1 MLNLGRQ
8 DFSRLRKGG
17 VFQDCRTAASLAGL
31 LLMASILFAGTSFCQ
46 GSSAALSH
54 AEKCI
59 KKASLPAHSVVA
71 ASHAHPQNLFARLPL
86 SFEPNQG
93 QTDASVKFL
102 AHGPHYTL
110 FLTSSGATLSFL
122 APNQGPSS
130 SSFHPEAVS
139 SWLHMELRGQSQK
152 VRVAGLDELPGKSNY
167 FIGSNPRLWRS
178 GIPHYAEVRYQ
189 HIYPG
194 IDLTYYGNP
203 QQLEY
208 DFTISPGANPE
219 RICFHIKGPSDAVPL
234 RLDSQGNLLV
244 DALGGEFRYLKPV
257 AYQTIGA
264 GKQTRRQSVK
274 SRYIIEKNGDIRILV
289 GPYNHRKNLIIDP
302 TLVYSTYLGGSGSDS
317 ATGIAIDGSGNAFIT
332 GGTTSSNFPTSNPEQ
347 KATGGGSD
355 VFVTELNPSGGSL
368 VYSTYIG
375 GSSFDKG
382 TSIAIDSSGNAYVTG
397 YTSSPNFPT
406 TSKAFSTTYQGNG
419 NSEAFALKLN
429 SGGSAL
435 GYSTYLGG
443 SGGDFGQGIAVDS
456 GGNAYITGST
466 QSANFPVANAIQGT
480 LGGGSD
486 AFVTKLD
493 PAGATLLYS
502 TFLGGSTSDS
512 GQAIAVDSA
521 GEAYVTGFTFSTNFP
536 TKNPLQSANNGG
548 ADAFVAKLNGAGS
561 QLVFST
567 YLGGSGDDRGL
578 GLTLNAGGNVFITG
592 STQSPNFPTTSGAY
606 QTTPGGNTDAFI
618 AQVNAAGSQ
627 LVYSTYLGGS
637 DVDQGNGIG
646 VDSAG
651 NAYVIGSTAS
661 TNFPTQTPTQ
671 ATLGEGAC
679 GSPCSNAF
687 VAALNPQGSGL
698 VYSTYLGGSG
708 PDYGQAIAVDS
719 SGNAY
724 VVGSTASSN
733 FPAVAGAFQPAYASS
748 GISGNGF
755 VAKISPQNSPAVA
768 LNPQKIDFGNQGL
781 NVASSPQTVTL
792 TNVGSAPLS
801 ISNVST
807 SANFNVQSNN
817 CGNTVAAGGG
827 QCTIGVTFTPTDTT
841 TVTGNLSI
849 TDNAAGSPQQV
860 SLSGTGATPAPVA
873 TFSPSTLNFNNQ
885 LVGTTSAP
893 QTVTLTNTGSADL
906 TITKITISGAFAETN
921 NCPATL
927 SPSQSCTI
935 SVTYSPTQTTGAS
948 SSSSSSSSTTDSN
961 KGALSLTDN
970 EKTPPVVNLN
980 GDAVADFSLSS
991 SGPSSTPIIGATS
1004 TTLTIAASALLS
1016 SFNSQISFSCASGTT
1031 CSFNPTSITPGQ
1043 STTMTVSGLS
1053 GSTSNPLNFTVTGT
1067 SGNQSA
1073 TLDASIKFQ
1082 DFSLSA
1088 SPSLDT
1094 VTAGQSATYTVTLTP
1109 VNGFNQAVSL
1119 SCSSGLPAAASC
1131 SFSPQSVTLNGSS
1144 TATAS
1149 LTVTTTAHSKGLV
1162 APIRGRR
1169 NPPPQHPGSELSFG
1183 LLLAVLLL
1191 SLILAVWLRGPKRA
1205 WLALGAL
1212 LLLALLLAGCNLGYY
1227 GFTGSNPA
1235 PTGSPSG
1242 VYTITISGSF
1252 SPSQSSSGQTG
1263 TSRSTTVNLAVQ

>member
-1 MLNLGRQ
+1 MHNLSRQ
-8 DFSRLRKGG
+8 ASSRPREGG
-17 VFQDCRTAASLAGL
+17 VLQSKGIIAFFAS
-31 LLMASILFAGTSFCQ
+31 LLMAAGIFTASFNFCREN
-46 GSSAALSH
+46 SSLLLHPVESVKRLPFPGHRAGKALYAPSQ
-54 AEKCI
+54 E
-59 KKASLPAHSVVA
+59 L
-71 ASHAHPQNLFARLPL
+71 LGRLPL

-93 QTDASVKFL
+93 QTDTQVRFL

-110 FLTSSGATLSFL
+110 FLTSNAATLSFP
-122 APNQGPSS
+122 ATDQRRSS
-130 SSFHPEAVS
+130 SSFHPGAIP
-139 SWLHMELRGQSQK
+139 WLRMELRGQSRRIQM
-152 VRVAGLDELPGKSNY
+152 AGLDELPGKSNY
-167 FIGSNPRLWRS
+167 FIGSNPRLWRT
-178 GIPHYAEVRYQ
+178 GIPHYAKVAYRNV
-189 HIYPG
+189 YPG
-194 IDLTYYGNP
+194 IDLTYHGNP
-203 QQLEY
+203 QELEY
-208 DFTISPGANPE
+208 DFIISPGANPE
-219 RICFHIKGPSDAVPL
+219 CIRFHIQGPAGTVPL
-234 RLDSQGNLLV
+234 RIDSHGNITINIP
-244 DALGGEFRYLKPV
+244 GGEFRYLKPV
-257 AYQTIGA
+257 AYQIVKM
-264 GKQTRRQSVK
+264 GKQTHRQFVGT
-274 SRYIIEKNGDIRILV
+274 RYVIRKNGDVQIQV
-289 GPYNHRKNLIIDP
+289 GPYNHRKSLIIDP
-302 TLVYSTYLGGSGSDS
+302 TLLYSTYLGGSGSDS
-317 ATGIAIDGSGNAFIT
+317 ATSIAIDGSGDAFIT

-347 KATGGGSD
+347 KATGGDSD
-355 VFVTELNPSGGSL
+355 VFVAELNPAGNAL
-368 VYSTYIG
+368 VYSTYVG

-419 NSEAFALKLN
+419 NSEAFVLKLN

-443 SGGDFGQGIAVDS
+443 SGGDFGQGIAVDT

-466 QSANFPVANAIQGT
+466 QSADFPVANAFQGT
-480 LGGGSD
+480 SGGGSD
-486 AFVTKLD
+486 AFITKLD

-502 TFLGGSTSDS
+502 TFLGGSNSDS
-512 GQAIAVDSA
+512 GQAIAVDNA

-536 TKNPLQSANNGG
+536 TKNPVQSTNNGG
-548 ADAFVAKLNGAGS
+548 ADVFVTKLNAAGS

-578 GLTLNAGGNVFITG
+578 GLTLNGGGNVFITG
-592 STQSPNFPTTSGAY
+592 STQSPNFPTTNGVY

-618 AQVNAAGSQ
+618 AQINAAGSQ

-651 NAYVIGSTAS
+651 NAYVVGSTSS
-661 TNFPTQTPTQ
+661 TNFPTVNPTQ
-671 ATLGEGAC
+671 STLGEGAC

-687 VAALNPQGSGL
+687 VAAVNPQGSGL
-698 VYSTYLGGSG
+698 AYSTYLGGSG

-733 FPAVAGAFQPAYASS
+733 FPAVAGAFQPAYGSS
-748 GISGNGF
+748 GTSGNGF
-755 VAKISPQNSPAVA
+755 VVKVSPQNAPAVA

-781 NVASSPQTVTL
+781 NAASPPQTVTL
-792 TNVGSAPLS
+792 TNVGSAALS

-807 SANFNVQSNN
+807 SANFNVESNN
-817 CGNTVAAGGG
+817 CGNTVPPGGK
-827 QCTIGVTFTPTDTT
+827 QCTISVTFTPTETT
-841 TVTGNLSI
+841 TVTGNLTI
-849 TDNAAGSPQQV
+849 TDNAAGSPHQV
-860 SLSGTGATPAPVA
+860 SLSGTGTTAAPVA

-921 NCPATL
+921 NCPGTL

-935 SVTYSPTQTTGAS
+935 TVTYSPTQTTS
-948 SSSSSSSSTTDSN
+948 TSSSSSSTTDSN

-980 GDAVADFSLSS
+980 GEAVADFSLSS
-991 SGPSSTPIIGATS
+991 SGPSSTPMIGTTS

-1016 SFNSQISFSCASGTT
+1016 SFNGQISFSCASGTT
-1031 CSFNPTSITPGQ
+1031 CSFNPSSITPGQ

-1088 SPSLDT
+1088 SPSLNT

-1131 SFSPQSVTLNGSS
+1131 SFSPQSVTLNGISPM
-1144 TATAS
+1144 TAS
-1149 LTVTTTAHSKGLV
+1149 LTVTTTAHSKGLI
-1162 APIRGRR
+1162 APVRGRR
-1169 NPPPQHPGSELSFG
+1169 NSPPQHPGSELTLE
-1183 LLLAVLLL
+1183 LLLVAVLL
-1191 SLILAVWLRGPKRA
+1191 SLIPVVWLRGPKRA
-1205 WLALGAL
+1205 WMALGAL
-1212 LLLALLLAGCNLGYY
+1212 LLLALMLAGCNLGYY

-1252 SPSQSSSGQTG
+1252 IPSQSSSGQTG
-1263 TSRSTTVNLAVQ
+1263 TSRSTSVNLAVQ

>member
-1 MLNLGRQ
+1 MLNLSRQ
-8 DFSRLRKGG
+8 GFSRLRVSGASQG
-17 VFQDCRTAASLAGL
+17 RRTAALLAGL
-31 LLMASILFAGTSFCQ
+31 LLIASILVAGASFCE
-46 GSSAALSH
+46 GSSAILSR
-54 AEKCI
+54 ANWRSEKTP
-59 KKASLPAHSVVA
+59 SPAQSA
-71 ASHAHPQNLFARLPL
+71 AAVSHGHPQNLFARLRL

-93 QTDASVKFL
+93 QTDANVRFL
-102 AHGPHYTL
+102 AHGLQYTL
-110 FLTSSGATLSFL
+110 FLTSGGATLSFL
-122 APNQGPSS
+122 APNQSPSSS
-130 SSFHPEAVS
+130 SSFHPKAAA
-139 SWLHMELRGQSQK
+139 SWLSMELRGQRQK
-152 VRVAGLDELPGKSNY
+152 VQVAGLDELPGKSNY
-167 FIGSNPRLWRS
+167 FIGSDPRLWRT
-178 GIPHYAEVRYQ
+178 GIPHYAEVRYRS
-189 HIYPG
+189 IYPG

-208 DFTISPGANPE
+208 DFAISPGANPE
-219 RICFHIKGPSDAVPL
+219 RICFHIKGPDGAVPL
-234 RLDSQGNLLV
+234 QLDPQGNLLV
-244 DALGGEFRYLKPV
+244 GVSGGEFRYLRPV
-257 AYQTIGA
+257 AYQIIGV
-264 GKQTRRQSVK
+264 GKQTRRQSVI
-274 SRYIIEKNGDIRILV
+274 SHYVIQKNGDIRIQV
-289 GPYNHRKNLIIDP
+289 GPYDHRKGLIIDP

-317 ATGIAIDGSGNAFIT
+317 ATSIAIDGSGNAFIT

-355 VFVTELNPSGGSL
+355 VFVTEMNPSGGSL

-375 GSSFDKG
+375 GSNFDKG

-397 YTSSPNFPT
+397 YTSSANFPT

-419 NSEAFALKLN
+419 NSEAFVLKLN

-466 QSANFPVANAIQGT
+466 QSANFPVANALQGT
-480 LGGGSD
+480 SGGGSD

-512 GQAIAVDSA
+512 GQAIAVDNA

-536 TKNPLQSANNGG
+536 TRSPLQAANNGG
-548 ADAFVAKLNGAGS
+548 ADAFVTKLNAAGS

-567 YLGGSGDDRGL
+567 YLGGSADDRGL

-606 QTTPGGNTDAFI
+606 QTTPGGNTDAFV

-637 DVDQGNGIG
+637 DVDQGNGVG
-646 VDSAG
+646 VDNAG

-661 TNFPTQTPTQ
+661 INFPMQTPTQ
-671 ATLGEGAC
+671 STLGEGAC

-687 VAALNPQGSGL
+687 VTALNPQGSGL
-698 VYSTYLGGSG
+698 VYSTYLGGNG

-719 SGNAY
+719 AGNAY

-733 FPAVAGAFQPAYASS
+733 FPAVSGAFQPSYASS
-748 GISGNGF
+748 GTSGNGF
-755 VAKISPQNSPAVA
+755 VAKISPQNTPAVA

-792 TNVGSAPLS
+792 TNVGSASLTVS
-801 ISNVST
+801 SVST

-817 CGNTVAAGGG
+817 CTTVAPGGG
-827 QCTIGVTFTPTDTT
+827 QCAIGVTFTPTDTT

-849 TDNAAGSPQQV
+849 ADNAAGSPQQV
-860 SLSGTGATPAPVA
+860 SLSGTGTTPAPVA

-921 NCPATL
+921 DCPGTL
-927 SPSQSCTI
+927 SSSKSCTI

-1016 SFNSQISFSCASGTT
+1016 SFNGQISFSCASGTT
-1031 CSFNPTSITPGQ
+1031 CSFNPSTITPGQ

-1082 DFSLSA
+1082 DFSLAA
-1088 SPSLDT
+1088 SPSLAT

-1162 APIRGRR
+1162 APVRDRR
-1169 NPPPQHPGSELSFG
+1169 NPPSQHPGGELTRE
-1183 LLLAVLLL
+1183 LLLAALLL
-1191 SLILAVWLRGPKRA
+1191 SLVLAIWLRGPKRV
-1205 WLALGAL
+1205 WLTLGAL
-1212 LLLALLLAGCNLGYY
+1212 ALLALLLAGCNLGYY